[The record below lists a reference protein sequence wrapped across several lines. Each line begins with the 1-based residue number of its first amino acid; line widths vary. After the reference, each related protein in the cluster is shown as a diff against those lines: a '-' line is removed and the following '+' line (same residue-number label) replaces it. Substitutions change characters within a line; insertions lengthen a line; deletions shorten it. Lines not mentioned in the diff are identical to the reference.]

1 MSKRT
6 HDEITSPTDSSP
18 AFITKSE
25 EVVFD
30 VSKNVG
36 LSTGKR
42 CQVQWEIHIG
52 DDQTKTKW
60 WSATLLPH
68 DGRTHILHD
77 DSHDEKDRNDKVT
90 VPLLQLQYD
99 AFPEEGFPEQSVE
112 DVCFLTDH
120 SLFNVSSE
128 TRSYWRIDGD
138 TWEPSSDSNEKELFN
153 SDSGESP
160 NSLQVDEIVLPG
172 SSPEDALRKV
182 LSKLSTFS
190 SLFIFEITITSS
202 NYVFN
207 QLLDTVLES
216 ALISNGTSYKNMTA
230 SQQRIV
236 AENIEKTKEKL
247 VQKLLEQCNSEKDF
261 KHDDS
266 FSGLIT
272 EEHVKRCLGEL

>member
-36 LSTGKR
+36 ISTGKR

-182 LSKLSTFS
+182 L
-190 SLFIFEITITSS
+190 I
-202 NYVFN
+202 
-207 QLLDTVLES
+207 LES